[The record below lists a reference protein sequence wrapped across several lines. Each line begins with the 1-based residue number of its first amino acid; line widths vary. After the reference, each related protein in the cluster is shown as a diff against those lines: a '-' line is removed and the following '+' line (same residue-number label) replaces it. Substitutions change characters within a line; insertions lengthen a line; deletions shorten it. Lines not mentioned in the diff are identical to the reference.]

1 MEIKSSGKDT
11 TFQKEVQD
19 CLKEQLTFIS
29 ELQTEMFK
37 ELDNSKKNVKE
48 IIWQMA
54 KLESDL
60 ENNLDVRKSQET
72 ATKNKQLSHAKTEG
86 VDKSLE
92 STLGTSHN

>member
-1 MEIKSSGKDT
+1 MKSSGKDT

-37 ELDNSKKNVKE
+37 ELDTSKKNVKE
-48 IIWQMA
+48 ITWQIA

-60 ENNLDVRKSQET
+60 ENNLDVSKSQGT
-72 ATKNKQLSHAKTEG
+72 VTKNKQFSRAKIEG

-92 STLGTSHN
+92 STQGTSQN